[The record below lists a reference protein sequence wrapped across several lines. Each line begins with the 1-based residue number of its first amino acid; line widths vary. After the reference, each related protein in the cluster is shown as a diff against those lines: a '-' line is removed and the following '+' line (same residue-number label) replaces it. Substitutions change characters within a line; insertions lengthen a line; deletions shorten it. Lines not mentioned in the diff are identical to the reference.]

1 MTVQILLS
9 YFAFRFKYY
18 KERKLVLMN
27 KWFFIDW
34 QAIFVPSISVIELII
49 RGSLV
54 YLALFSVLRLLPSRQ
69 LGTLG
74 ITDLLVVVLFAE
86 AAQNAMAS
94 NYTSITEGAIL
105 VATVIFWSYL
115 LNWLGYKLP
124 QFQRFMNP
132 PPLLLIK
139 NGRMIQRHLQRELIT
154 DEELMSKLR
163 QQGVEFLADVKL
175 AYMEADGR
183 ISIITSDSK
192 SSPIPEQKV
201 ELKSDIN

>member
-1 MTVQILLS
+1 MLMH
-9 YFAFRFKYY
+9 
-18 KERKLVLMN
+18 KL
-27 KWFFIDW
+27 FFIDW
-34 QAIFVPSISVIELII
+34 EAIFVPSMSVLELII

-94 NYTSITEGAIL
+94 HYTSITEGAIL
-105 VATVIFWSYL
+105 VGTVIFWSYL
-115 LNWLGYKLP
+115 LNWLGYKIP

-132 PPLLLIK
+132 PPLLLVK
-139 NGRMIQRHLQRELIT
+139 NGRMIERHLQRELIT
-154 DEELMSKLR
+154 EEELMSKLR

-192 SSPIPEQKV
+192 PNSIAGQKV
-201 ELKSDIN
+201 ELKSDVH

>member
-1 MTVQILLS
+1 MLT
-9 YFAFRFKYY
+9 
-18 KERKLVLMN
+18 E

-34 QAIFVPSISVIELII
+34 QAIFVPSISVVELII

-54 YLALFSVLRLLPSRQ
+54 YLALFTVLRFLPSRQ

-105 VATVIFWSYL
+105 VGTVIFWSYL
-115 LNWLGYKLP
+115 LNWLGYKIP
-124 QFQRFMNP
+124 QFQRFMNQ
-132 PPLLLIK
+132 PPLLLVK

-154 DEELMSKLR
+154 DDELMSKLR
-163 QQGVEFLADVKL
+163 QQGVEFLADVKF

-183 ISIITSDSK
+183 ISIITFDSK
-192 SSPIPEQKV
+192 TNPVPEPKAA
-201 ELKSDIN
+201 LKIDLH